1 MNCVECRRAKQDKY
15 GIDWKESKMQKIKL
29 CGMMKPCDIEYANR
43 VKPDFV
49 GFVFA
54 NTRRKISAA
63 QAKQFREA
71 LDAEIPA
78 VGVFVNEDI
87 SVITSLVQDGCIDM
101 IQLHGEED
109 ADYIRCLREVCD
121 VPVIKAV
128 KVQTVEQ
135 IRQAAGLPVDYLLL
149 DTYRKGVLGGTG
161 EAFDWEL
168 LREAKAVAGDT
179 AEGELFGKPYFLA
192 GGLHAGNLREA
203 AALGSYGLDVSSG
216 IETDGSKDFTKMVEV
231 MELVRKF

>member
-1 MNCVECRRAKQDKY
+1 
-15 GIDWKESKMQKIKL
+15 MQKIKL

-43 VKPDFV
+43 VKPDLV
-49 GFVFA
+49 GFIFA
-54 NTRRKISAA
+54 NTRRKISAT

-109 ADYIRCLREVCD
+109 ADYIRRLREICD

-135 IRQAAGLPVDYLLL
+135 IRQAAALPVDYLLL

-168 LREAKAVAGDT
+168 LQEAKAAAGDT

-216 IETDGSKDFTKMVEV
+216 IETDGSKDFDKMVEV

>member
-1 MNCVECRRAKQDKY
+1 
-15 GIDWKESKMQKIKL
+15 MQKIKL

-49 GFVFA
+49 GFIFA
-54 NTRRKISAA
+54 NTRRKISAT

-109 ADYIRCLREVCD
+109 EDYIRRLREICD

-135 IRQAAGLPVDYLLL
+135 IRQAAALPVDYLLL

-168 LREAKAVAGDT
+168 LREAKAAAGDT

-231 MELVRKF
+231 VNIVRTC

>member
-1 MNCVECRRAKQDKY
+1 
-15 GIDWKESKMQKIKL
+15 MQKIKL

-49 GFVFA
+49 GFIFA

-63 QAKQFREA
+63 QAKQFRET

-87 SVITSLVQDGCIDM
+87 PVIASLVQDGCIDM

-109 ADYIRCLREVCD
+109 ADYIRRLREVCD

-149 DTYRKGVLGGTG
+149 DTYRKGALGGTG

-168 LREAKAVAGDT
+168 LREAKAVTIDT
-179 AEGELFGKPYFLA
+179 ADGELFG
-192 GGLHAGNLREA
+192 
-203 AALGSYGLDVSSG
+203 
-216 IETDGSKDFTKMVEV
+216 IT
-231 MELVRKF
+231 

>member
-1 MNCVECRRAKQDKY
+1 
-15 GIDWKESKMQKIKL
+15 
-29 CGMMKPCDIEYANR
+29 MKPCDIEYANR
-43 VKPDFV
+43 MKPDLI
-49 GFVFA
+49 GFIFA

-109 ADYIRCLREVCD
+109 ADYIRRLREVCD

-135 IRQAAGLPVDYLLL
+135 IRQAAALPVDYLLL

-168 LREAKAVAGDT
+168 LREAKAAAGDA

>member
-1 MNCVECRRAKQDKY
+1 
-15 GIDWKESKMQKIKL
+15 MQKIKL

-49 GFVFA
+49 GFIFA

-87 SVITSLVQDGCIDM
+87 SVIVSLVQDGCIDM

-109 ADYIRCLREVCD
+109 ADYIRRLQEICD
-121 VPVIKAV
+121 VPVLKAV

-135 IRQAAGLPVDYLLL
+135 IRQAAALPVDYLLL
-149 DTYRKGVLGGTG
+149 DTYRRGVLGGTG

-168 LREAKAVAGDT
+168 LRKAKAAAEDT
-179 AEGELFGKPYFLA
+179 TEGELFGKPYFLA
-192 GGLHAGNLREA
+192 GGLYAGNLREA

-216 IETDGSKDFTKMVEV
+216 IETDGSKDFDKMVEV

>member
-1 MNCVECRRAKQDKY
+1 
-15 GIDWKESKMQKIKL
+15 MQKIKL

-43 VKPDFV
+43 VKPDLV
-49 GFVFA
+49 GFIFA
-54 NTRRKISAA
+54 NTRRKISPT

-71 LDAEIPA
+71 LDAEISA

-87 SVITSLVQDGCIDM
+87 PVIASLVQDGCIDM

-109 ADYIRCLREVCD
+109 ADYIRRLREICD

-135 IRQAAGLPVDYLLL
+135 IRQAAALPVDYLLL

-161 EAFDWEL
+161 EAFDWKL
-168 LREAKAVAGDT
+168 LRVAKIAAGDT
-179 AEGELFGKPYFLA
+179 AEGALFGKPYFLA

-203 AALGSYGLDVSSG
+203 ATLGSYGLDVSSG
-216 IETDGSKDFTKMVEV
+216 IETDGSKDFDKMVEV
-231 MELVRKF
+231 VNIVRTC

>member
-1 MNCVECRRAKQDKY
+1 
-15 GIDWKESKMQKIKL
+15 MQKIKL

-49 GFVFA
+49 GFIFA

-87 SVITSLVQDGCIDM
+87 SVITSLVQNGCIDL

-109 ADYIRCLREVCD
+109 ADYIRRLREICD

-135 IRQAAGLPVDYLLL
+135 IRQAAALPVDYLLL

-168 LREAKAVAGDT
+168 LREAKAAAGDT
-179 AEGELFGKPYFLA
+179 AEGALFGKLYFLA

-216 IETDGSKDFTKMVEV
+216 IETEGSKDFDKMVEV
-231 MELVRKF
+231 VNIVRTC

>member
-1 MNCVECRRAKQDKY
+1 
-15 GIDWKESKMQKIKL
+15 MQKIKL

-49 GFVFA
+49 GFIFA

-87 SVITSLVQDGCIDM
+87 SVITSLVQNGCIDM

-109 ADYIRCLREVCD
+109 ADYIRRLREICD

-128 KVQTVEQ
+128 KVQMVEQ
-135 IRQAAGLPVDYLLL
+135 IRQAAALPVDYLML

-168 LREAKAVAGDT
+168 LREAKIVAGDT

>member
-1 MNCVECRRAKQDKY
+1 
-15 GIDWKESKMQKIKL
+15 MQKIKL
-29 CGMMKPCDIEYANR
+29 CGMMKPCDIKYANR
-43 VKPDFV
+43 VKPDLV
-49 GFVFA
+49 GFIFA

-87 SVITSLVQDGCIDM
+87 SVIVSLVQDGCIDM

-109 ADYIRCLREVCD
+109 ADYIRRLREICD

-135 IRQAAGLPVDYLLL
+135 IRQAAALPVDYLLL

-168 LREAKAVAGDT
+168 LREAKIEAVDT

-203 AALGSYGLDVSSG
+203 AALGSYGLDISSG

-231 MELVRKF
+231 MKLLRSI

>member
-1 MNCVECRRAKQDKY
+1 
-15 GIDWKESKMQKIKL
+15 MQKIKL

-49 GFVFA
+49 GFIFA
-54 NTRRKISAA
+54 NTRRKISPA
-63 QAKQFREA
+63 QAKQFRET
-71 LDAEIPA
+71 LNVEIPA

-87 SVITSLVQDGCIDM
+87 PVIASLVQDGCIDM

-135 IRQAAGLPVDYLLL
+135 IQQTAALPVDYLLL

-168 LREAKAVAGDT
+168 LREAKAAAGDT
-179 AEGELFGKPYFLA
+179 AEGELFGKTYFLA

-203 AALGSYGLDVSSG
+203 AALGSNGLDVSSG

>member
-1 MNCVECRRAKQDKY
+1 
-15 GIDWKESKMQKIKL
+15 MQKIKL

-43 VKPDFV
+43 VKPDLV
-49 GFVFA
+49 GFIFA

-63 QAKQFREA
+63 QAKEFRKA

-109 ADYIRCLREVCD
+109 ADYIRRLREICD

-135 IRQAAGLPVDYLLL
+135 IRQAAALPVDYLLL

-168 LREAKAVAGDT
+168 LREAKAAAGDT
-179 AEGELFGKPYFLA
+179 AEGALFGKPYFLA

-216 IETDGSKDFTKMVEV
+216 IETDGSKDFDKMVEV
-231 MELVRKF
+231 VNIVRTC

>member
-1 MNCVECRRAKQDKY
+1 
-15 GIDWKESKMQKIKL
+15 
-29 CGMMKPCDIEYANR
+29 MKPCDIEYANR
-43 VKPDFV
+43 VKPDLV
-49 GFVFA
+49 GFIFA

-78 VGVFVNEDI
+78 VGVFANEDI
-87 SVITSLVQDGCIDM
+87 SVIASLVQDGCIDM

-109 ADYIRCLREVCD
+109 VDYIRRLREICD

-135 IRQAAGLPVDYLLL
+135 IRQAAALPVDYLLL

-168 LREAKAVAGDT
+168 LREAKAAAGDT
-179 AEGELFGKPYFLA
+179 AEEELFGKPYFLA

-216 IETDGSKDFTKMVEV
+216 IETEGSKDFIKMVEV
-231 MELVRKF
+231 MKLLRSI

>member
-1 MNCVECRRAKQDKY
+1 
-15 GIDWKESKMQKIKL
+15 MQKIKL

-43 VKPDFV
+43 VKPDLV
-49 GFVFA
+49 GFIFA

-109 ADYIRCLREVCD
+109 ADYIRRLREICD

-135 IRQAAGLPVDYLLL
+135 IRQAAALPVDYLLL

-168 LREAKAVAGDT
+168 LREARAAAGDT
-179 AEGELFGKPYFLA
+179 AEGELFGKLYFLA

-231 MELVRKF
+231 MELLRSI

>member
-1 MNCVECRRAKQDKY
+1 
-15 GIDWKESKMQKIKL
+15 
-29 CGMMKPCDIEYANR
+29 MKPCDIEYANR

-49 GFVFA
+49 GFIFA

-87 SVITSLVQDGCIDM
+87 SVITSLVQNGCIDL

-109 ADYIRCLREVCD
+109 ADYIRRLREVCD

-135 IRQAAGLPVDYLLL
+135 IRQAAALPVDYLLL

-168 LREAKAVAGDT
+168 LREAKIVAGDT

>member
-1 MNCVECRRAKQDKY
+1 
-15 GIDWKESKMQKIKL
+15 MQKIKL

-49 GFVFA
+49 GFIFA
-54 NTRRKISAA
+54 NTRRKISPA
-63 QAKQFREA
+63 QAKQFRET
-71 LDAEIPA
+71 LNVEIPA

-87 SVITSLVQDGCIDM
+87 PVIASLVQDGCIDM

-109 ADYIRCLREVCD
+109 ADYIRRLREICD

-128 KVQTVEQ
+128 KVQMVEQ
-135 IRQAAGLPVDYLLL
+135 IRQAAALPVDYLLL

-168 LREAKAVAGDT
+168 LRETKAAAGDA

>member
-1 MNCVECRRAKQDKY
+1 
-15 GIDWKESKMQKIKL
+15 MQKIKL

-43 VKPDFV
+43 VKPDLV
-49 GFVFA
+49 GFIFA
-54 NTRRKISAA
+54 NTRRKIGAT

-71 LDAEIPA
+71 LDAEIPS

-109 ADYIRCLREVCD
+109 ADYIRRLREICD

-135 IRQAAGLPVDYLLL
+135 IRQAAALPVDYLLL

-168 LREAKAVAGDT
+168 LREAKAAAGDT

-216 IETDGSKDFTKMVEV
+216 IETDGSKDFDKMVEV
-231 MELVRKF
+231 VKIVRTC

>member
-1 MNCVECRRAKQDKY
+1 
-15 GIDWKESKMQKIKL
+15 MQKIKL

-49 GFVFA
+49 GFIFA

-87 SVITSLVQDGCIDM
+87 SVITSLVQNGCIDL

-109 ADYIRCLREVCD
+109 ADYIRRLREVCD

-128 KVQTVEQ
+128 KVQMVEQ
-135 IRQAAGLPVDYLLL
+135 IRQAAALPVDYLLL

-168 LREAKAVAGDT
+168 LREAKIAAGDT

>member
-1 MNCVECRRAKQDKY
+1 
-15 GIDWKESKMQKIKL
+15 
-29 CGMMKPCDIEYANR
+29 MKPCDIEYANR

-49 GFVFA
+49 GFIFA

-87 SVITSLVQDGCIDM
+87 SVITSLVQNGCIDL

-109 ADYIRCLREVCD
+109 ADYIRRLREVCD

-135 IRQAAGLPVDYLLL
+135 IRQAAALPVDYLLL

-168 LREAKAVAGDT
+168 LREAKAAAGDA

-231 MELVRKF
+231 MELVRKL

>member
-1 MNCVECRRAKQDKY
+1 
-15 GIDWKESKMQKIKL
+15 MQKIKL
-29 CGMMKPCDIEYANR
+29 CGMMKSCDIEYANR

-49 GFVFA
+49 GFIFA

-109 ADYIRCLREVCD
+109 ADYIRRLREICD

-135 IRQAAGLPVDYLLL
+135 IRQAAALPVDYLLL

-168 LREAKAVAGDT
+168 LQEAKAAAGDT

-231 MELVRKF
+231 MKLLRSI

>member
-1 MNCVECRRAKQDKY
+1 
-15 GIDWKESKMQKIKL
+15 MQKIKL
-29 CGMMKPCDIEYANR
+29 CGMMKPCDIEYADR

-49 GFVFA
+49 GFIFA

-87 SVITSLVQDGCIDM
+87 SVIASLVQDGCIDM

-109 ADYIRCLREVCD
+109 ADYIRRQREICD

-135 IRQAAGLPVDYLLL
+135 IRQAAALPVDYLLL

-161 EAFDWEL
+161 EAFEWEL
-168 LREAKAVAGDT
+168 LREAKAAAGDA

-231 MELVRKF
+231 MKLLRSI

>member
-1 MNCVECRRAKQDKY
+1 
-15 GIDWKESKMQKIKL
+15 MQKIKL

-49 GFVFA
+49 GFIFA

-87 SVITSLVQDGCIDM
+87 SVIASLVQDGCIDM

-109 ADYIRCLREVCD
+109 ADYIRRLREICD

-135 IRQAAGLPVDYLLL
+135 IRQAAALPVDYLLL

-168 LREAKAVAGDT
+168 LREAKAAAGDT

-216 IETDGSKDFTKMVEV
+216 IETDGSKDFDKMVEV
-231 MELVRKF
+231 VNIVRTC

>member
-1 MNCVECRRAKQDKY
+1 
-15 GIDWKESKMQKIKL
+15 MQKIKL

-43 VKPDFV
+43 IKPDFV
-49 GFVFA
+49 GFIFA

-87 SVITSLVQDGCIDM
+87 SVITSLVQNGCIDL

-109 ADYIRCLREVCD
+109 ADYIRRLREVCD

-135 IRQAAGLPVDYLLL
+135 IRQAAALPVDYLLL

-168 LREAKAVAGDT
+168 LREAKAAAGDT

-192 GGLHAGNLREA
+192 GGLHAGNLWEA

-216 IETDGSKDFTKMVEV
+216 IETDGSKDFTKMVKV

>member
-1 MNCVECRRAKQDKY
+1 MESNWCAKQDKD
-15 GIDWKESKMQKIKL
+15 GTGWKESKMQKIKL

-43 VKPDFV
+43 VKPDLV
-49 GFVFA
+49 GFIFA
-54 NTRRKISAA
+54 NTRRKISPA

-71 LDAEIPA
+71 LAAEISA

-87 SVITSLVQDGCIDM
+87 PVIASLVQDGCIDM

-109 ADYIRCLREVCD
+109 ADYIRRLREVCD

-135 IRQAAGLPVDYLLL
+135 IRQAAALPVDYLLL

-168 LREAKAVAGDT
+168 LREAKAAAGDT
-179 AEGELFGKPYFLA
+179 AEGALFGKLYFLA

-216 IETDGSKDFTKMVEV
+216 IETEGSKDFDKMVEV
-231 MELVRKF
+231 VNIVRTC

>member
-1 MNCVECRRAKQDKY
+1 
-15 GIDWKESKMQKIKL
+15 MQKIKL

-43 VKPDFV
+43 VKPDLV
-49 GFVFA
+49 GFIFA
-54 NTRRKISAA
+54 NTRRKISAT

-109 ADYIRCLREVCD
+109 ADYIRRLREICD

-135 IRQAAGLPVDYLLL
+135 IRQAAALPVDYLLL

-168 LREAKAVAGDT
+168 LREAKAAAGDT

>member
-1 MNCVECRRAKQDKY
+1 
-15 GIDWKESKMQKIKL
+15 MQKIKL

-43 VKPDFV
+43 VKPDLV
-49 GFVFA
+49 GFIFA

-63 QAKQFREA
+63 QAKQFRKA
-71 LDAEIPA
+71 LDAEISA

-109 ADYIRCLREVCD
+109 ADYIRRLREICD

-135 IRQAAGLPVDYLLL
+135 IRQAAALPVDYLLL

-168 LREAKAVAGDT
+168 LREAKAAAGDT

-216 IETDGSKDFTKMVEV
+216 IETDGSKDFDKMVEV

>member
-1 MNCVECRRAKQDKY
+1 
-15 GIDWKESKMQKIKL
+15 MQKIKL

-43 VKPDFV
+43 VKPDLV
-49 GFVFA
+49 GFIFA

-87 SVITSLVQDGCIDM
+87 PVIASLVQDGCIDM

-109 ADYIRCLREVCD
+109 ADYIRCLRKVCD

-135 IRQAAGLPVDYLLL
+135 IRQAAALPIDYLLL

-168 LREAKAVAGDT
+168 LREAKSAAGDT

-203 AALGSYGLDVSSG
+203 AALGSYGVDVSSG

>member
-1 MNCVECRRAKQDKY
+1 
-15 GIDWKESKMQKIKL
+15 MQKIKL

-43 VKPDFV
+43 VKPDLV
-49 GFVFA
+49 GFIFA

-109 ADYIRCLREVCD
+109 ADYIRRLREICD

-135 IRQAAGLPVDYLLL
+135 IRQAAALSVDYLLL

-168 LREAKAVAGDT
+168 LREAKAAAGDT

-203 AALGSYGLDVSSG
+203 AALGSYGLDISSG

>member
-1 MNCVECRRAKQDKY
+1 
-15 GIDWKESKMQKIKL
+15 MQKIKL

-49 GFVFA
+49 GFIFA

-87 SVITSLVQDGCIDM
+87 SVIVSLVQDGCIDM

-109 ADYIRCLREVCD
+109 VDYIRRLREICG

-135 IRQAAGLPVDYLLL
+135 IRQAAALPVDYLLL

-168 LREAKAVAGDT
+168 LREAKAAAGDT
-179 AEGELFGKPYFLA
+179 AEGELFGKLYFLA

-216 IETDGSKDFTKMVEV
+216 IETDGSKDFDKMVEV

>member
-1 MNCVECRRAKQDKY
+1 
-15 GIDWKESKMQKIKL
+15 
-29 CGMMKPCDIEYANR
+29 MKPCDIEYANR

-49 GFVFA
+49 GFIFA

-87 SVITSLVQDGCIDM
+87 SVITSLVQNGCIDL

-109 ADYIRCLREVCD
+109 ADYIRRLREVCD

-135 IRQAAGLPVDYLLL
+135 IRQAAALPVDYLLL

-168 LREAKAVAGDT
+168 LREAKAAAGDT

-216 IETDGSKDFTKMVEV
+216 IETDGSKDFDKMVEV
-231 MELVRKF
+231 VKIVRTC

>member
-1 MNCVECRRAKQDKY
+1 
-15 GIDWKESKMQKIKL
+15 
-29 CGMMKPCDIEYANR
+29 MKPCDIEYANR
-43 VKPDFV
+43 IKPDFV
-49 GFVFA
+49 GFIFA

-87 SVITSLVQDGCIDM
+87 SVITSLVQNGCIDL

-109 ADYIRCLREVCD
+109 ADYIRRLREVCD

-135 IRQAAGLPVDYLLL
+135 IRQAAALPVDYLLL

-168 LREAKAVAGDT
+168 LREAKAAAGDT

-216 IETDGSKDFTKMVEV
+216 IETDGSKDFTKMVKV
-231 MELVRKF
+231 MELVRKL

>member
-1 MNCVECRRAKQDKY
+1 
-15 GIDWKESKMQKIKL
+15 MQKIKL

-49 GFVFA
+49 GFIFA

-87 SVITSLVQDGCIDM
+87 SVITSLVQNGCIDL

-109 ADYIRCLREVCD
+109 ADYIRRLREVCD

-135 IRQAAGLPVDYLLL
+135 IRQAAALPVDYLLL

-168 LREAKAVAGDT
+168 LLEAKAAAGDT

>member
-1 MNCVECRRAKQDKY
+1 
-15 GIDWKESKMQKIKL
+15 
-29 CGMMKPCDIEYANR
+29 MKPCDIEYANR

-49 GFVFA
+49 GFIFA
-54 NTRRKISAA
+54 NTRRKLSAA

-87 SVITSLVQDGCIDM
+87 SVITSLVQNGCIDL

-109 ADYIRCLREVCD
+109 ADYIRRLREVCD

-135 IRQAAGLPVDYLLL
+135 IRQAAALPVDYLLL

-168 LREAKAVAGDT
+168 LREAKAAAGDT

>member
-1 MNCVECRRAKQDKY
+1 MK
-15 GIDWKESKMQKIKL
+15 KIKL

-43 VKPDFV
+43 VKPDLV
-49 GFVFA
+49 GFIFA
-54 NTRRKISAA
+54 NTRRKISPA

-87 SVITSLVQDGCIDM
+87 SVIASLVQDGCIDM

-109 ADYIRCLREVCD
+109 ADYIRRLREICG

-135 IRQAAGLPVDYLLL
+135 IRQAAALPVDYLLL

-168 LREAKAVAGDT
+168 LREAKAA
-179 AEGELFGKPYFLA
+179 AGELFGKPYFLA

-216 IETDGSKDFTKMVEV
+216 IETDGSKDFDKMVEV

>member
-1 MNCVECRRAKQDKY
+1 
-15 GIDWKESKMQKIKL
+15 MQKIKL

-43 VKPDFV
+43 VKPDLV
-49 GFVFA
+49 GFIFA
-54 NTRRKISAA
+54 NTRRKISPA

-87 SVITSLVQDGCIDM
+87 SVITSLVQNGCIDM

-109 ADYIRCLREVCD
+109 ADYIRRLREICD

-128 KVQTVEQ
+128 KVQMVEQ
-135 IRQAAGLPVDYLLL
+135 IRQAAALPVDYLLL

-168 LREAKAVAGDT
+168 LREAKIVAGDT

-192 GGLHAGNLREA
+192 GGLRAGNLREA

>member
-1 MNCVECRRAKQDKY
+1 
-15 GIDWKESKMQKIKL
+15 
-29 CGMMKPCDIEYANR
+29 MKPCDIEYANR

-49 GFVFA
+49 GFIFA

-87 SVITSLVQDGCIDM
+87 SVITSLVQNGCIDM

-109 ADYIRCLREVCD
+109 ADYIRRLREICD

-128 KVQTVEQ
+128 KVQMVEQ
-135 IRQAAGLPVDYLLL
+135 IRQAAALPVDYLLL

-168 LREAKAVAGDT
+168 LREAKIAAGDT

>member
-1 MNCVECRRAKQDKY
+1 
-15 GIDWKESKMQKIKL
+15 MQKIKL

-49 GFVFA
+49 GFIFA

-87 SVITSLVQDGCIDM
+87 SVITSLVQNGCIDL

-109 ADYIRCLREVCD
+109 ADYIRRLREVCD

-135 IRQAAGLPVDYLLL
+135 IRQAAALPVDYLLL

-168 LREAKAVAGDT
+168 LREAKAAAGDA
-179 AEGELFGKPYFLA
+179 AEGELFGKTYFLA

-216 IETDGSKDFTKMVEV
+216 IETDGSKDFTKMVKV

>member
-1 MNCVECRRAKQDKY
+1 
-15 GIDWKESKMQKIKL
+15 MQKIKL

-43 VKPDFV
+43 IKPDFV
-49 GFVFA
+49 GFIFA

-87 SVITSLVQDGCIDM
+87 PVIASLVQDGCIDM

-135 IRQAAGLPVDYLLL
+135 IRQTAALPVDYLLL

-168 LREAKAVAGDT
+168 LREAKAAAGDT

>member
-1 MNCVECRRAKQDKY
+1 
-15 GIDWKESKMQKIKL
+15 
-29 CGMMKPCDIEYANR
+29 MKPCDIEYANR

-49 GFVFA
+49 GFIFA

-63 QAKQFREA
+63 QAQQFREA

-87 SVITSLVQDGCIDM
+87 PVIASLVQGGCIDM

-109 ADYIRCLREVCD
+109 ADYIRRLREVCD

-135 IRQAAGLPVDYLLL
+135 IRQAAALPVDYLLL
-149 DTYRKGVLGGTG
+149 DTYRKGILGGTG

-168 LREAKAVAGDT
+168 LREAKAAAGDT

>member
-1 MNCVECRRAKQDKY
+1 
-15 GIDWKESKMQKIKL
+15 MQKIKL

-49 GFVFA
+49 GFIFA

-87 SVITSLVQDGCIDM
+87 SVITSLVQNGCIDL

-109 ADYIRCLREVCD
+109 ADYIRRLREVCD

-135 IRQAAGLPVDYLLL
+135 IRQAAALPVDYLLL

-168 LREAKAVAGDT
+168 LREAKIVAGDT
-179 AEGELFGKPYFLA
+179 AEGELFGTPYFLA